1 VRRLAALLVLLAACR
16 REAPPATADGGPP
29 PQAGAFTQADLA
41 AAAALDARLA
51 RLAFIAAE
59 LETALAFERADK
71 LRILAARM
79 SPPLE
84 AAAAEAERALDG
96 ISDPRDRERAVP
108 LVEAAR
114 RWPGLLSA
122 AVAERLAPEGRPPGP
137 ALGALAATD
146 EEVARR
152 LDAYRRFRS
161 TWRLAAG
168 PPEGEGALL
177 FLDARR
183 SLEAAEARLG
193 QALPGPGAPGGPLDP
208 ATARTGMAAAVER
221 AREASGRVDPE
232 RRAAARRFV
241 DALRHRAPPA

>member
-1 VRRLAALLVLLAACR
+1 
-16 REAPPATADGGPP
+16 
-29 PQAGAFTQADLA
+29 
-41 AAAALDARLA
+41 
-51 RLAFIAAE
+51 
-59 LETALAFERADK
+59 
-71 LRILAARM
+71 
-79 SPPLE
+79 
-84 AAAAEAERALDG
+84 
-96 ISDPRDRERAVP
+96 
-108 LVEAAR
+108 
-114 RWPGLLSA
+114 
-122 AVAERLAPEGRPPGP
+122 VAERLAAEGRPPGQ

-177 FLDARR
+177 FLEARR

-193 QALPGPGAPGGPLDP
+193 QALPGPGAPGARLDP
-208 ATARTGMAAAVER
+208 VAARTGMAAAVGR

-241 DALRHRAPPA
+241 DAQERALQEMIGLASSPADPRERARRALAYQAAKAEVLDAVAEWSRLTAAR